1 MRKIIHNFR
10 YLLVAAFFIVLW
22 ALPVSAA
29 SSDAAQGIDVSSYNN
44 TSDWDKVKSQGKS
57 FVMIKTGEGRYV
69 GTDDSDERF
78 AANYSGAGA
87 AGLKRG
93 VYHMACNKTVAAA
106 RQEAQ
111 YCLQILGGRKLEYPV
126 AYDIENK
133 AILSTGKAN
142 VTAMAKAFCDVI
154 KAAGYTPMIYSYSS
168 ALNTY
173 FDWSKLSGVKV
184 WVAEYGVSK
193 PSFSGRYHMWQY
205 SDKGIVEGANTDQGN
220 TDLNYSYL
228 DATKVSLNKSAL
240 SLGIQQTYTLKAAM
254 KPTPCYDSV
263 KYTTSNKSI
272 ATVSS
277 KGVVK
282 GVKAGK
288 AVITVKTGSGKTA
301 KCTVTVKKAPSKVTL
316 AKKSITLAR
325 GKTYTIKPKIP
336 SGTYSY
342 KYTYSSNKKSVATVN
357 SKGVVKAVKKGTAYI
372 TVRTFNN
379 KSVKLKVIVK

>member
-1 MRKIIHNFR
+1 MRKIVHNFR

-69 GTDDSDERF
+69 GTDDSDKRF

-154 KAAGYTPMIYSYSS
+154 KAAGYTPM
-168 ALNTY
+168 
-173 FDWSKLSGVKV
+173 
-184 WVAEYGVSK
+184 
-193 PSFSGRYHMWQY
+193 
-205 SDKGIVEGANTDQGN
+205 
-220 TDLNYSYL
+220 NYSYL

-263 KYTTSNKSI
+263 KYSTSNKSI

-357 SKGVVKAVKKGTAYI
+357 SKGMVKAVKKGTAYI
-372 TVRTFNN
+372 TVKTFNN
-379 KSVKLKVIVK
+379 KSAKLKVIVK

>member
-1 MRKIIHNFR
+1 MKRFVRNFR
-10 YLLVAAFFIVLW
+10 YLIFAMLLIAAW
-22 ALPVSAA
+22 AIPVSAA
-29 SSDAAQGIDVSSYNN
+29 SSDVAQGIDVSSYNN
-44 TSDWDKVKSQGKS
+44 TSDWNKVKSQGKS

-69 GTDDSDERF
+69 GTDDSDKRF

-87 AGLKRG
+87 VGLKRG
-93 VYHMACNKTVAAA
+93 VYHMASNKTVAAA
-106 RQEAQ
+106 KQEAQ
-111 YCLQILGGRKLEYPV
+111 YCLKILDGRKLEYPV
-126 AYDIENK
+126 AYDIENQ
-133 AILSTGKAN
+133 AIFNTGKAN

-193 PSFSGRYHMWQY
+193 PSFTGKYHMWQY
-205 SDKGIVEGANTDQGN
+205 SETGIVEGANTDQGN

-228 DATKVSLNKSAL
+228 DATKVSLNKTAL
-240 SLGIQQTYTLKAAM
+240 SLGIQQTYALKATM

-277 KGVVK
+277 KGAVK

-342 KYTYSSNKKSVATVN
+342 KYTYSSNKKSVAAVS

-372 TVRTFNN
+372 TVKTFNN
-379 KSVKLKVIVK
+379 KSVKLKVTVR